1 MNSTFEKLSM
11 RLLDMAM
18 NRVDVGLFKSKLN
31 KEVLFYDSSNHGY
44 VFHRIVWI
52 WSNYHL
58 DYIKAMLDILTSQGE
73 IMHLFSLKMAEVGG
87 RTPLEI
93 AIIRVNIPTVKLL
106 LEYGA
111 IHYIKKFDALY
122 YSAVNGIKEMMML
135 LLRHGAMFHV
145 RTIKIHSDLNDRFP
159 IVNIIKNIDFW
170 FKLVAIPVDIMIE
183 FKQNPRKEF
192 KNYKKKFKKNRI
204 VLMNFGENG
213 LD

>member
-1 MNSTFEKLSM
+1 
-11 RLLDMAM
+11 
-18 NRVDVGLFKSKLN
+18 
-31 KEVLFYDSSNHGY
+31 
-44 VFHRIVWI
+44 
-52 WSNYHL
+52 
-58 DYIKAMLDILTSQGE
+58 MLDILTSQGG

-159 IVNIIKNIDFW
+159 IVNIIKNIEA
-170 FKLVAIPVDIMIE
+170 LVSPLII
-183 FKQNPRKEF
+183 KRLRKKDGVYINKEIIRELLYF
-192 KNYKKKFKKNRI
+192 LI
-204 VLMNFGENG
+204 
-213 LD
+213 